1 MPMIPDRHALRS
13 RRAGLALCLSGGGYR
28 AAIYHLG
35 AMLRLH
41 EAGLLRRVE
50 RISSVSGGS
59 IVAAWYASRIMRDGA
74 GGDVASY
81 AAWSESLDFRR
92 AVLEPFR
99 AIAATDI
106 RTGPVLKSLFL
117 NFVWPRFGAPA
128 LARAYAKLITDA
140 PLSALP
146 DAPNF
151 VFCATDLTFGVNF
164 ELSKQRVGDYQAGY
178 LQADDVDGRKPGDY
192 AIALA
197 VAASSCFPPVF
208 GPLRIDTRGLHFT
221 HGAYDGADRDALR
234 EAIDLSDG
242 GVYDNLATEP
252 VIKHADEIL
261 VSDGGAPFPFRPGG
275 HVVSRLLRYTAVIG
289 NQAVALRKRL
299 FHEIRV
305 AHDVRGTLWSIGRAG
320 RAGTFGYSDQLVA
333 STLSRVRTDLDRFT
347 DAEFE
352 VLVNHGYGSC
362 AAALETGDHRDAALA
377 APPPAWPYP
386 RWADEGGV
394 EQALAGSHRRFAPS
408 RWFARRTREEDRR

>member
-1 MPMIPDRHALRS
+1 MPIVPEIRSPRS
-13 RRAGLALCLSGGGYR
+13 RRVGLALCLSGGGYR

-41 EAGLLRRVE
+41 ECGLLRRVE

-59 IVAAWYASRIMRDGA
+59 IVAAWYASAIIRQGA
-74 GGDVASY
+74 GRNAVAYSNWCD
-81 AAWSESLDFRR
+81 ALDFR
-92 AVLEPFR
+92 AVVLEPFR

-106 RTGPVLKSLFL
+106 RTGPVLKSLLL
-117 NFVWPRFGAPA
+117 NFVWPRFGAPQ
-128 LARAYAKLITDA
+128 LARSYARLITPA

-178 LQADDVDGRKPGDY
+178 LQPDDVDGRKPGDY
-192 AIALA
+192 PIALA

-208 GPLRIDTRGLHFT
+208 GPLRLDTRGLHFT
-221 HGAYDGADRDALR
+221 HGAYDGPDRDALR
-234 EAIDLSDG
+234 AAIDLSDG

-261 VSDGGAPFPFRPGG
+261 VSDGGAPFPFRAGG
-275 HVVSRLLRYTAVIG
+275 RVLSRLLRYTAVIG

-299 FHEIRV
+299 FHEMRD
-305 AHDVRGTLWSIGRAG
+305 ARGLRGTLWSIGRAG
-320 RAGTFGYSDQLVA
+320 RTGTFGYSDQLVA
-333 STLSRVRTDLDRFT
+333 STLARVRTDLDRFT

-352 VLVNHGYGSC
+352 VLVNHGYGGC
-362 AAALETGDHRDAALA
+362 AAALESGDHADAARY
-377 APPPAWPYP
+377 APPPRWPFP
-386 RWADEGGV
+386 RWADEGVV
-394 EQALAGSHRRFAPS
+394 EQALASSHRRFSP
-408 RWFARRTREEDRR
+408 ARLLGSLR

>member
-1 MPMIPDRHALRS
+1 MTPVAANHAPRS
-13 RRAGLALCLSGGGYR
+13 RRVGLALCLSGGGYR

-35 AMLRLH
+35 ALLRLH
-41 EAGLLRRVE
+41 ECGLLRRVE
-50 RISSVSGGS
+50 RVSSVSGGS
-59 IVAAWYASRIMRDGA
+59 IVAAWLASRIMRDGA
-74 GGDVASY
+74 GDDDARY
-81 AAWSESLDFRR
+81 AAWTDALDFRGV
-92 AVLEPFR
+92 VLEPFR

-106 RTGPVLKSLFL
+106 RTGPVLRSAFL

-128 LARAYAKLITDA
+128 LARSYARLITDA

-178 LQADDVDGRKPGDY
+178 LQPDDHDGRKPGDY
-192 AIALA
+192 PIALA

-208 GPLRIDTRGLHFT
+208 GPLRLDTTGLHFT
-221 HGAYDGADRDALR
+221 HGAYDGSDRDALR
-234 EAIDLSDG
+234 ATIDLSDG

-252 VIKHADEIL
+252 VIKHADEVL

-275 HVVSRLLRYTAVIG
+275 LVVSRLLRYTAVIG

-299 FHEIRV
+299 FHEMRG
-305 AHDVRGTLWSIGRAG
+305 ARQLRGTLWSIGRAG
-320 RAGTFGYSDQLVA
+320 RTGTFGYSDQVIA
-333 STLSRVRTDLDRFT
+333 STLGRVRTDLDRFT

-352 VLVNHGYGSC
+352 VLVNHGYGGC
-362 AAALETGDHRDAALA
+362 TAALETGDHRDAVRD
-377 APPPAWPYP
+377 APAPRWPYP
-386 RWADEGGV
+386 QWADEALV
-394 EQALAGSHRRFAPS
+394 EQALATSHRRFS
-408 RWFARRTREEDRR
+408 VARMSGRSDR

>member
-1 MPMIPDRHALRS
+1 MTDRIASNSPRS
-13 RRAGLALCLSGGGYR
+13 RRVGLALCLSGGGYR

-35 AMLRLH
+35 ALLRLH
-41 EAGLLRRVE
+41 ETGLLRRVE

-59 IVAAWYASRIMRDGA
+59 IVAAWLASRVMRDAA
-74 GGDVASY
+74 GSDAASY
-81 AAWSESLDFRR
+81 AAWCDARDFR
-92 AVLEPFR
+92 ADVLEPFR

-106 RTGPVLKSLFL
+106 RTGPVLRSLFL
-117 NFVWPRFGAPA
+117 NFLWPRFGAPQ
-128 LARAYAKLITDA
+128 LARAYARLITDA

-164 ELSKQRVGDYQAGY
+164 EFSKQRVGDYQAGY
-178 LQADDVDGRKPGDY
+178 LQPDDATARRPGDY
-192 AIALA
+192 PIALA

-221 HGAYDGADRDALR
+221 HGAYDGTDRDALR
-234 EAIDLSDG
+234 AVIDLSDG

-275 HVVSRLLRYTAVIG
+275 HLISRLLRYTAVIG

-299 FHEIRV
+299 FHELR
-305 AHDVRGTLWSIGRAG
+305 ASRDLRGTLWSIGRAG
-320 RAGTFGYSDQLVA
+320 RSGTFGYSDQLVE
-333 STLSRVRTDLDRFT
+333 SVLSRVRTDLDRFVA
-347 DAEFE
+347 AEFE
-352 VLVNHGYGSC
+352 ILVNHGYGSC
-362 AAALETGDHRDAALA
+362 AAALESGDHRDAVRD
-377 APPPAWPYP
+377 APPPRWPYA
-386 RWADEGGV
+386 RWADEGAV
-394 EQALAGSHRRFAPS
+394 EQALATSHRRFSLARLFAP
-408 RWFARRTREEDRR
+408 RTPRD